1 MCRCTR
7 QHPHFTQVWHPTT
20 TTATQANIQE
30 KADRSYYYAHRAR
43 VTSEEP
49 APPPVHV
56 VLERTTVEAGPAVV
70 TVFNYA
76 FADEGD
82 VVKVY
87 IPLEGVGAACK
98 DEDIQA
104 TFTVGLCQGTNVNRC
119 SRNGACLMCNPP
131 ASVHSTAVRISKS
144 NCGPVRSLL

>member
-1 MCRCTR
+1 MHQGRVAPVSPELHQYPGNGTARTRLHSTRTHPLHCTAII
-7 QHPHFTQVWHPTT
+7 
-20 TTATQANIQE
+20 ATQANIQE
-30 KADRSYYYAHRAR
+30 KADRSYYYAHRPRA
-43 VTSEEP
+43 TSEEP

-98 DEDIQA
+98 DEDIKA
-104 TFTVGLCQGTNVNRC
+104 TFTVG
-119 SRNGACLMCNPP
+119 AP
-131 ASVHSTAVRISKS
+131 
-144 NCGPVRSLL
+144 